1 MVLAPGRAQD
11 ASFAAFDHCRS
22 HAELADLES
31 YHRLLDAY
39 LWLSLKFPANFVQ
52 PEVAATFQT
61 TSAAYISDALA
72 TLPPPTRRGR
82 AVPAR
87 TVTMG
92 TAQRPVSD
100 RQIAKRTATRR
111 QRRRNKEEGVFFD

>member
-1 MVLAPGRAQD
+1 LVLAPGRAQD

-87 TVTMG
+87 TVMG